1 MSIMEAVMKTVQS
14 KDGTTIAFDQLG
26 EGPALILVAGA
37 SGVRRHYM
45 VVELAE
51 MLAAYFTIY
60 NYDRRGRG
68 DSSDTLPYGV
78 QREIEDIEALID
90 HAGGSA
96 FVYGV
101 SSGAAL
107 VLEAASALPGKI
119 EKIVLY
125 EPPFVLDGSHP
136 PLPENYVQNL
146 TEYSATGRRGDAVAL
161 FLSVVGVPEEYI
173 SQMKTE
179 PGWAEMEAV
188 AHTLAYDGTIMDENM
203 SGKMFSDT
211 TIQRWSAAT
220 CPTLV
225 LAGGNSEPFFR
236 HSGQVLADVLP
247 NARFEVVPE
256 QDHAI
261 ASAVLTPYLVEFFQ
275 M

>member
-1 MSIMEAVMKTVQS
+1 MKTLQS

-26 EGPALILVAGA
+26 AGPALILVTGA

-45 VVELAE
+45 MVELAGQ
-51 MLAAYFTIY
+51 LAAHFTVY

-68 DSSDTLPYGV
+68 DSGDTLPYAV
-78 QREIEDIEALID
+78 QREIEDLEALID
-90 HAGGSA
+90 YAGGSA
-96 FVYGV
+96 YVYGV

-119 EKIVLY
+119 AKMALY
-125 EPPFVLDGSHP
+125 EPPFVLDDSHP

-173 SQMKTE
+173 PQMKAD

-188 AHTLAYDGTIMDENM
+188 SHTLAYDGTIMGENM
-203 SGKMFSDT
+203 SGNRLSEEA
-211 TIQRWSAAT
+211 IQRWSAAT
-220 CPTLV
+220 CPTLL

-236 HSGQVLADVLP
+236 HTGEVLAKVLP
-247 NARFEVVPE
+247 DARYEVVPG

-275 M
+275 I